1 MKTLSASS
9 SKSSGRSSESHI
21 GTCSETIPKQ
31 RKITIDLWEN
41 VEKELVEKL
50 PADINGLSAFKI
62 TGLSTN
68 KKMVSA
74 LIVGRKWKKI
84 VRQTGMAIPVYGTQI
99 AKVLSNALNQ
109 NVLSKCNTWL

>member
-1 MKTLSASS
+1 
-9 SKSSGRSSESHI
+9 
-21 GTCSETIPKQ
+21 
-31 RKITIDLWEN
+31 LWEN

-62 TGLSTN
+62 KGLSTN

-74 LIVGRKWKKI
+74 LIDGRKWKKI
-84 VRQTGMAIPVYGTQI
+84 VRQTGMAIPMYGTQI
-99 AKVLSNALNQ
+99 AKVISNALNQ